1 MNEESVIRLNHFQ
14 YEKRIQEIKALT
26 KEKKRNDY
34 EGEFNLFKKWCSINH
49 FAIDFYGADKYLLH
63 EVEVEV
69 KGIRLNT
76 LNRKVAALRF
86 YLSEINGYNEPD
98 AFNDSIQALR
108 DLYNFEP
115 YLEKK
120 GINPV
125 TFAMQKEEALS
136 LIEKFNTD
144 KPEDIRIYAICLVNL
159 ITANR
164 PSEMVRLLVK
174 DFDFSRREVAVK
186 LIKQKTLHRKRLTME
201 ALFAVQRYISSF
213 KLISDDYFVGKV
225 DKWGN
230 YSSIQINSN
239 TYRQNIK
246 KWINVA
252 PYMLRKTQITSMH
265 RNKADLAT
273 IARQSGH
280 KSVQTI
286 SEHYIKLD
294 STDLDD
300 YI

>member
-1 MNEESVIRLNHFQ
+1 MNESIIQLSHFQ
-14 YEKRIQEIKALT
+14 DDKRINEIKALT
-26 KEKKRNDY
+26 KEKKKKDY
-34 EGEFNLFKKWCSINH
+34 EGEYNLFKKWCSNNYYST
-49 FAIDFYGADKYLLH
+49 DFIGAEKYLLH
-63 EVEVEV
+63 EVEV

-76 LNRKVAALRF
+76 MNRKVAALRF
-86 YLSEINGYNEPD
+86 YLTELQGFIEPEVFSE
-98 AFNDSIQALR
+98 SVQAIR

-125 TFAMQKEEALS
+125 TFAMQKEEAIS
-136 LIEKFNTD
+136 LIDKFNTD
-144 KPEDIRIYAICLVNL
+144 KLDDIRIYAICLVNL

-164 PSEMVRLLVK
+164 PSEMVRLRVK
-174 DFDFSRREVAVK
+174 DFDFSKREVAVK
-186 LIKQKTLHRKRLTME
+186 LIKQKALHRKRLTME
-201 ALFAVQRYISSF
+201 AIFAVQRYISSF
-213 KLISDDYFVGKV
+213 KLAPDDYFVGKV
-225 DKWGN
+225 DKWNN
-230 YSSIQINSN
+230 YSSVQINAN

-252 PYMLRKTQITSMH
+252 PYTLRKTQITSMH

>member
-1 MNEESVIRLNHFQ
+1 
-14 YEKRIQEIKALT
+14 
-26 KEKKRNDY
+26 
-34 EGEFNLFKKWCSINH
+34 
-49 FAIDFYGADKYLLH
+49 
-63 EVEVEV
+63 
-69 KGIRLNT
+69 
-76 LNRKVAALRF
+76 
-86 YLSEINGYNEPD
+86 
-98 AFNDSIQALR
+98 
-108 DLYNFEP
+108 
-115 YLEKK
+115 
-120 GINPV
+120 
-125 TFAMQKEEALS
+125 MQKEEALS

-174 DFDFSRREVAVK
+174 DFDFPRREVAVK
-186 LIKQKTLHRKRLTME
+186 LIKQKTLHRKPLTME

-252 PYMLRKTQITSMH
+252 PYTLRKTQITSMH
-265 RNKADLAT
+265 RNKATRLPCEP
-273 IARQSGH
+273 S
-280 KSVQTI
+280 
-286 SEHYIKLD
+286 LF
-294 STDLDD
+294 
-300 YI
+300 

>member
-1 MNEESVIRLNHFQ
+1 MNEETVIRLNHFQ
-14 YEKRIQEIKALT
+14 DEKRIKEIKGLT
-26 KEKKRNDY
+26 KEKKKKDY
-34 EGEFNLFKKWCSINH
+34 EGEFNLFKKWCSTNH
-49 FAIDFYGADKYLLH
+49 YSIDFHGAEKYLLN
-63 EVEVEV
+63 EVEI

-76 LNRKVAALRF
+76 MNRKVAALRF
-86 YLSEINGYNEPD
+86 YLSELHAQIEPEE
-98 AFNDSIQALR
+98 FSDSIKAMR

-115 YLEKK
+115 YLERK

-136 LIEKFNTD
+136 LID
-144 KPEDIRIYAICLVNL
+144 KYDTENPEDIRIYAICLVNL

-164 PSEMVRLLVK
+164 PSEMVRLRIK

-186 LIKQKTLHRKRLTME
+186 LVKQKTLHRKRLTMA
-201 ALFAVQRYISSF
+201 ALFAVQKYISSF
-213 KLISDDYFVGKV
+213 KLTPEDFFVGKV

-230 YSSIQINSN
+230 YNSVQINPN

-252 PYMLRKTQITSMH
+252 PYTLRKTQITSMH

-294 STDLDD
+294 SADLDD

>member
-1 MNEESVIRLNHFQ
+1 MNEESIIRLSHFQ
-14 YEKRIQEIKALT
+14 DDKRINEIKALT
-26 KEKKRNDY
+26 KEKKKKDY
-34 EGEFNLFKKWCSINH
+34 EGEYNLFKKWCSLNH
-49 FAIDFYGADKYLLH
+49 YSMDFIGAEKYLLH
-63 EVEVEV
+63 EVEV

-76 LNRKVAALRF
+76 MNRKVAALRF
-86 YLSEINGYNEPD
+86 YLTGIQGNIEPEVFSE
-98 AFNDSIQALR
+98 SVQAIR

-125 TFAMQKEEALS
+125 TFAMQKEVALS

-164 PSEMVRLLVK
+164 PSEMVRIHVK
-174 DFDFSRREVAVK
+174 DFDFSRREIAVK

-213 KLISDDYFVGKV
+213 KLAPDDYFVGKV

-230 YSSIQINSN
+230 YSAVQINAN

-252 PYMLRKTQITSMH
+252 PYTLRKTQITSMH

>member
-1 MNEESVIRLNHFQ
+1 MNEESIIRINHFQ
-14 YEKRIQEIKALT
+14 DEKRIQEIKMLT
-26 KEKKRNDY
+26 KEKKRKDY
-34 EGEFNLFKKWCSINH
+34 EGEFNLFKKWCSLNH
-49 FAIDFYGADKYLLH
+49 YAIDFFGAEKYLLH
-63 EVEVEV
+63 EVEV
-69 KGIRLNT
+69 KGVRLNT
-76 LNRKVAALRF
+76 MNRKVAALRF
-86 YLSEINGYNEPD
+86 YLAEIQGHIESEVFSE
-98 AFNDSIQALR
+98 SVQAMR

-164 PSEMVRLLVK
+164 PSEMIRLRLK

-186 LIKQKTLHRKRLTME
+186 LIKQKILHRKRLTVE

-213 KLISDDYFVGKV
+213 KLAPDDYFVGKL

-230 YSSIQINSN
+230 YSSIQINAN

-252 PYMLRKTQITSMH
+252 PYTLRKTQITSMH

>member
-1 MNEESVIRLNHFQ
+1 MNEESIIRLNHFQ
-14 YEKRIQEIKALT
+14 DEKRIKEIKGLT
-26 KEKKRNDY
+26 KEKKKKDY
-34 EGEFNLFKKWCSINH
+34 EGEFNLFKKWCSVNH
-49 FAIDFYGADKYLLH
+49 YTIDFCWAEKYILN
-63 EVEVEV
+63 EIEI
-69 KGIRLNT
+69 KGIKLNT
-76 LNRKVAALRF
+76 MNRKVAALRF
-86 YLSEINGYNEPD
+86 YLSEVHDQIEPEE
-98 AFNDSIQALR
+98 FSDSIKAMR

-115 YLEKK
+115 YLKRK

-136 LIEKFNTD
+136 LIDKYDTD
-144 KPEDIRIYAICLVNL
+144 NPEDIRIYAICLVNL

-164 PSEMVRLLVK
+164 PSEMVRLRIK

-186 LIKQKTLHRKRLTME
+186 LVKQKTLHRKRLTM
-201 ALFAVQRYISSF
+201 AAIFAVQKYISSF
-213 KLISDDYFVGKV
+213 KLTPEDFFVGKV

-230 YSSIQINSN
+230 YSSVQINPN

-252 PYMLRKTQITSMH
+252 PYTLRKTQITNMH

-294 STDLDD
+294 SADLDD

>member
-1 MNEESVIRLNHFQ
+1 MNENSIIRLNHFQ
-14 YEKRIQEIKALT
+14 DDKRIKEIKGLT
-26 KEKKRNDY
+26 KEKKKKDY
-34 EGEFNLFKKWCSINH
+34 EGEFNLFKKWCSLNH
-49 FAIDFYGADKYLLH
+49 YSIDFFGAEKYLLY
-63 EVEVEV
+63 EVEV
-69 KGIRLNT
+69 KGVRLNT
-76 LNRKVAALRF
+76 MNRKVAALRF
-86 YLSEINGYNEPD
+86 YLSEIDDHIEPE
-98 AFNDSIQALR
+98 AFNDTVQALR
-108 DLYNFEP
+108 ELYNFEP
-115 YLEKK
+115 YLDKK

-136 LIEKFNTD
+136 LINKYNTE

-201 ALFAVQRYISSF
+201 AILAMQRYMSTF
-213 KLISDDYFVGKV
+213 KLAPDDFFVGKV

-230 YSSIQINSN
+230 YNSVQINPN

-246 KWINVA
+246 KWIEVA
-252 PYMLRKTQITSMH
+252 PYTLRKTQITSMH